1 MDEQPLSPDEQPEVE
16 RKSARET
23 VYELFLTLR
32 FYVYTFLLV
41 VLLGLGFLWPRMF
54 ITVPAGHHAV
64 MYRYFE
70 AGTVTDRIWGEGFHV
85 IPPWDTLTVYES
97 RLQQK
102 TLRFSVLS
110 DEGLDLEVVV
120 SVRYRPHR
128 NQLGLL
134 HQDIGPNYFER
145 LIKPEVEAH
154 VRRTFGNRPAHE
166 IYSSSKDVLQE
177 LRNIPMI
184 TRIDEDGADDAGAD
198 GVGVEVREAMQDLT
212 GELPGELLGEPVSST
227 PELGYIDVQEIKLMD
242 INLPEIV
249 KAAIADKYRQ
259 EQLKLEYIHRIA
271 REEQE
276 AERKRI
282 EAAGIRDYN
291 SIVSEISPA
300 LLRWRDI
307 EATRELAKSPNA
319 KVVVLGQGGGQTPL
333 LFSLGDAPEGPDAAQ
348 QRADDGPSDALPDDT
363 PLEVLPEAPGDDLP

>member
-184 TRIDEDGADDAGAD
+184 TRIDEDDADDAGAG

-333 LFSLGDAPEGPDAAQ
+333 LFSLGDAPEGPDASQ
-348 QRADDGPSDALPDDT
+348 QRADDGPSDALPDDG
-363 PLEVLPEAPGDDLP
+363 PLEVLPEAPTDDLP